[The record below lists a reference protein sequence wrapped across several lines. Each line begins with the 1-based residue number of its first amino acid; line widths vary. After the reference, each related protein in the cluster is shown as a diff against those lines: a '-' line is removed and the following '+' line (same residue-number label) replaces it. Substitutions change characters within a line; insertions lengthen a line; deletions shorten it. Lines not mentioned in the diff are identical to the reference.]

1 MTDAERLQW
10 LVDREQIRETVYRY
24 PVAVDSRDWKLFR

>member
-24 PVAVDSRDWKLFR
+24 PVAAARAI